1 MTKSGFVCIAGQPN
15 VGKSTLLNGFMKE
28 KIAITSRK
36 PETTRDNIKGILTDK
51 DTQIVFTDT
60 PGLHKPHDL
69 LGKLMVSRAQS
80 SMLESE
86 IVLLVTEPRFAFQRE
101 DMDILKRLLD
111 PKGDKKVILVINK
124 VDRLKDK
131 KTLLPLIDKAQK
143 MYQFDDIF
151 PMSALNEKDV
161 EKLLATIRSYLGE
174 GPFFYP
180 EDQITDREDHFIIQ
194 EMIREK
200 ILSHTYEEIPHSVAV
215 MVDELKFDDKDDSME
230 VYATIYVERTSQKG
244 ILIGHNGEMLK
255 EIKSRAKAAISKYF
269 NKTVNLDL
277 WVKVRDKW
285 KKNPSALQDM
295 GYADEV

>member
-1 MTKSGFVCIAGQPN
+1 LSG
-15 VGKSTLLNGFMKE
+15 LLNPLIGFL
-28 KIAITSRK
+28 
-36 PETTRDNIKGILTDK
+36 RDSGI
-51 DTQIVFTDT
+51 
-60 PGLHKPHDL
+60 GLH
-69 LGKLMVSRAQS
+69 R
-80 SMLESE
+80 
-86 IVLLVTEPRFAFQRE
+86 II
-101 DMDILKRLLD
+101 DIGIHPGIRL
-111 PKGDKKVILVINK
+111 
-124 VDRLKDK
+124 
-131 KTLLPLIDKAQK
+131 
-143 MYQFDDIF
+143 Y
-151 PMSALNEKDV
+151 
-161 EKLLATIRSYLGE
+161 
-174 GPFFYP
+174 
-180 EDQITDREDHFIIQ
+180 QITDREDHFIIQ